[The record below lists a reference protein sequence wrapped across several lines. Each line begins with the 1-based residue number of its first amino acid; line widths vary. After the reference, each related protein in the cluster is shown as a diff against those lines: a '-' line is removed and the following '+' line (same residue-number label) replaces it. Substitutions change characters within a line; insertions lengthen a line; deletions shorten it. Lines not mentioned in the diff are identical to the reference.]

1 MKKLSILICFCILML
16 FVDCKQNVSLGSHIE
31 NEELNDIKKR
41 EFYLSTLME
50 TGNYHVE
57 EEKIKRD
64 LLNIL
69 QELENDS
76 ETRSVLKS
84 TPIIEKIEES
94 FINTKDVIPFS
105 ITQEQNESIKLYIH
119 KILDEKKEGFA
130 ITCNDLRIGE
140 ILAIIEEGEFKKDIT
155 NDPFMKLIVANIES
169 HVKTTLQN
177 WEKLKKEKETSRS
190 IFRDMVESNNYIYSN
205 WNLVNGNLENIL
217 KTKWNQMDP
226 YNKVINK
233 MIGGG
238 NFPSGCVTTA
248 IAQVMAFHEYPRS
261 YVGYA
266 HKDFSY
272 FKNEVKDKI
281 PIIENWYGKYNWKE
295 MKKTECA
302 KYVSEDAQLQIASL
316 MYEIA
321 QSAKAT
327 YSEEGT
333 GVLIYRYSNAL
344 LPRGYFTGTRKSNII
359 KGDIEKPV
367 KLQRSDNE
375 KNKHRMVMN
384 IDYSF
389 KDTKYSIDGGCPIIT
404 AGYSFKYVTKKKAFC
419 WEWEEIEY
427 DGGHAWVIDGYCK
440 LACDAQN
447 TKTGE
452 KNRITLDYVHCNPGW
467 GGISNGYY
475 ISDIFSFH
483 LGANANDYQIKNN
496 EKGYYKYEVK
506 IFPELI
512 PEKRLAFDWFFDWY
526 PL

>member
-177 WEKLKKEKETSRS
+177 WEKLKKEKDTSRS
-190 IFRDMVESNNYIYSN
+190 IFSDMVESNNYIYSN

-233 MIGGG
+233 M
-238 NFPSGCVTTA
+238 
-248 IAQVMAFHEYPRS
+248 
-261 YVGYA
+261 
-266 HKDFSY
+266 
-272 FKNEVKDKI
+272 
-281 PIIENWYGKYNWKE
+281 
-295 MKKTECA
+295 
-302 KYVSEDAQLQIASL
+302 
-316 MYEIA
+316 
-321 QSAKAT
+321 
-327 YSEEGT
+327 
-333 GVLIYRYSNAL
+333 
-344 LPRGYFTGTRKSNII
+344 
-359 KGDIEKPV
+359 
-367 KLQRSDNE
+367 
-375 KNKHRMVMN
+375 
-384 IDYSF
+384 
-389 KDTKYSIDGGCPIIT
+389 
-404 AGYSFKYVTKKKAFC
+404 AFC

-496 EKGYYKYEVK
+496 EKGYYKYEIK